1 VTAGSCDTAG
11 AVARLRVILRAH
23 TAADRRE
30 ERSMV
35 VALDALDR
43 LPAPFDRTAD
53 PTHFTASGIVVGRQG
68 VVLLRH
74 RRLDRWLQPGG
85 HIDPGESPEDAAVR
99 ECREETGLAVTH
111 VPAGPL
117 LVHVDVHDA
126 ADGHV
131 HLDLRY
137 LLDGPDLAPD
147 PPVGESQQVAWF
159 GWDEAAGLAD
169 LALAGALRAAR
180 RLSGAAPGD
189 HRGGPEEDDG

>member
-1 VTAGSCDTAG
+1 MTAGTCDTAA
-11 AVARLRVILRAH
+11 AVARVRATLSAH
-23 TAADRRE
+23 TAGDARE
-30 ERSMV
+30 ERSLLV
-35 VALDALDR
+35 VLDALDR

-53 PTHFTASGIVVGRQG
+53 PTHLTASGIVVGRQG

-85 HIDPGESPEDAAVR
+85 HIDQGESPEDAAVR

-111 VPAGPL
+111 VAAGPL
-117 LVHVDVHDA
+117 LVHVDVHGA
-126 ADGHV
+126 ADGHE

-137 LLDGPDLAPD
+137 LLDGPDLPPD

-159 GWDEAAGLAD
+159 GWDEAAEVAD